1 MRTHRSTGAVAQ
13 LPARAR
19 SAYPTL
25 SASLPDRPSSRSER
39 LRPQVS
45 TCATFPPMPVDMHAH
60 FLPPALTDMLRERR
74 YLPRIETAADGVE
87 LFHRPF
93 GTTDFDPSYADID
106 LRVET
111 LERLQIEF
119 QLLSLPGLVGIDSLP
134 VEESFPMVRVF
145 NDALSEVL
153 DRFPGRFYGLT
164 ALPMADIPAAAEEL
178 RRGMTTLGF
187 IGAIL
192 PINCFANVAE
202 ARKLEPIFRVAD
214 ELHAHLFIHPGRR
227 PDEVVPMLESADTRP
242 GWPGTLPLRAL
253 NVQTN
258 IAYAT
263 VTLLYSA
270 FLDDYANVTLH
281 VANLGG
287 TYPMVEERIE
297 NLSKVRNPGLPL
309 ANERARKIYAD
320 CGSLGPEAIEM
331 AVKVFGADRILL
343 GSDTPT
349 FRPEWAISAIRE
361 AVIAEEDKVAIL
373 QDNALALL
381 RRHRSPA
388 RDESAA

>member
-1 MRTHRSTGAVAQ
+1 
-13 LPARAR
+13 
-19 SAYPTL
+19 
-25 SASLPDRPSSRSER
+25 
-39 LRPQVS
+39 
-45 TCATFPPMPVDMHAH
+45 MPIDMHAH
-60 FLPPALTDMLRERR
+60 FLPPALTDTLRTRK
-74 YLPRIETAADGVE
+74 YLPRIETRADGTE

-93 GTTDFDPSYADID
+93 GTTEFDPSYADIES
-106 LRVET
+106 RVAT
-111 LERLQIEF
+111 LEQLDIDI

-134 VEESFPMVRVF
+134 IEESFPMVGVF
-145 NDALSEVL
+145 NDALAEIL
-153 DRFPGRFYGLT
+153 DRFPERFFGLT
-164 ALPMADIPAAAEEL
+164 ALPMADIATAAEEL

-192 PINCFANVAE
+192 PINCFANVDE
-202 ARKLEPIFRVAD
+202 ARKLAPIFRIAD
-214 ELHAHLFIHPGRR
+214 ELRAHLFIHPGRR

-253 NVQTN
+253 NVQSN

-263 VTLLYSA
+263 VTLLYSR
-270 FLDDYANVTLH
+270 FLDDYPNVTLH

-309 ANERARKIYAD
+309 VNERARKIYAD
-320 CGSLGPEAIEM
+320 CGSLGPEAIEI

-349 FRPEWAISAIRE
+349 FRPEWAISAVQD
-361 AVIAEEDKVAIL
+361 AQIAEDDKMAIL
-373 QDNALALL
+373 QENALALL
-381 RRHRSPA
+381 RRHEPSAQVASA
-388 RDESAA
+388 REP

>member
-1 MRTHRSTGAVAQ
+1 
-13 LPARAR
+13 
-19 SAYPTL
+19 
-25 SASLPDRPSSRSER
+25 
-39 LRPQVS
+39 
-45 TCATFPPMPVDMHAH
+45 MPIDMHAH
-60 FLPPALTDMLRERR
+60 YLPPPLTDMLRERKYR
-74 YLPRIETAADGVE
+74 PRIETTANGAE

-93 GTTDFDPSYADID
+93 GTTDFDPSYADIE
-106 LRVET
+106 LRVQT
-111 LERLQIEF
+111 LKRLEIDV

-134 VEESFPMVRVF
+134 VDEAFPMIRVF
-145 NDALSEVL
+145 NDALAEVL
-153 DRFPGRFYGLT
+153 VRYPERFFGLT
-164 ALPMADIPAAAEEL
+164 ALPMADTASAAGEL
-178 RRGMTTLGF
+178 ERGMTSLGF

-192 PINCFANVAE
+192 PINCFADVEE

-214 ELHAHLFIHPGRR
+214 QYHAHLFVHPGRR
-227 PDEVVPMLESADTRP
+227 PEEVVPMLESADTRP

-253 NVQTN
+253 NVQSN

-270 FLDDYANVTLH
+270 FLDDYPNVTLH

-297 NLSKVRNPGLPL
+297 NLSRVRNPGLPL

-349 FRPEWAISAIRE
+349 FQPEWAISAVQN
-361 AVIAEEDKVAIL
+361 ALIAEEDKLAIL
-373 QDNALALL
+373 QENARALL
-381 RRHRSPA
+381 DRHVSLRG
-388 RDESAA
+388 E

>member
-1 MRTHRSTGAVAQ
+1 
-13 LPARAR
+13 
-19 SAYPTL
+19 
-25 SASLPDRPSSRSER
+25 
-39 LRPQVS
+39 
-45 TCATFPPMPVDMHAH
+45 MPIDMHAH
-60 FLPPALTDMLRERR
+60 YLPPPLTELLRARK
-74 YLPRIETAADGVE
+74 YLPRIETKADGTG

-93 GTTDFDPSYADID
+93 GTTDFDPSYADIEQ
-106 LRVET
+106 RVES
-111 LERLQIEF
+111 LKRLGIET

-134 VEESFPMVRVF
+134 VDEAFPMVRIF

-164 ALPMADIPAAAEEL
+164 ALPMADLSAAAEEL
-178 RRGMTTLGF
+178 RRGMTTLGL

-192 PINCFANVAE
+192 PINCFANVDE

-214 ELHAHLFIHPGRR
+214 ELEAHLFVHPGRR

-258 IAYAT
+258 VAYAT
-263 VTLLYSA
+263 VTLLYSR
-270 FLDDYANVTLH
+270 FLDDFPNVTLH

-309 ANERARKIYAD
+309 ANERARRIYAD

-331 AVKVFGADRILL
+331 AVNVFGADRILL

-349 FRPEWAISAIRE
+349 FRPEWAIA
-361 AVIAEEDKVAIL
+361 AVADAQITERDKLAIL

-381 RRHRSPA
+381 RKHAPPA
-388 RDESAA
+388 REESAA